1 MRPVLISAV
10 LALTITCTATRGES
24 ENVEMS
30 TIASGSYAVDES
42 GRKAVLATTNDDY
55 RRLWTELI
63 GEGDAPQVDLTNG
76 AVVFLLG
83 GSKPTGGWSVAPK
96 SVTVASDGTAIVDA
110 NVEGPPVGSMV
121 TQAFTS
127 PYAVI
132 LVQNA
137 KPKRVRWDE

>member
-1 MRPVLISAV
+1 MRPVLILAA

-42 GRKAVLATTNDDY
+42 GRKAVLASTNDDY
-55 RRLWTELI
+55 RRLWSELI
-63 GEGDAPQVDLTNG
+63 GEGDSPQVDLTNG

-83 GSKPTGGWSVAPK
+83 GSKPTGGWSIAPK
-96 SVTVASDGTAIVDA
+96 SVTIESDGTAVIHA
-110 NVEGPPVGSMV
+110 NVEGPPGGSIV
-121 TQAFTS
+121 TQALTS
-127 PYAVI
+127 PYAVV